1 MAVNYK
7 KGSRPYE
14 NEIFDRNVAV
24 VEDEDDDQADYEEI
38 AEYANKPP
46 DEKKNENKYTDWNE
60 RGTNTAT
67 HSRSKETLGNNKHEN
82 TKNIDLQLPT
92 KQELADAKVVRS
104 IWRTA
109 CAVSAVVC
117 VVLLLALGVVLGL
130 MLSNKASPCAYVQC
144 LHNGNCSV
152 SGDKAICKCH
162 DGFYGLKCEDT
173 PCDRY
178 SCYNDGTCFIDQF
191 QPKCACKN
199 GFTGDHCTTTPCSR
213 SPCEHGGTCSVK
225 GSGFS
230 CACKNGFTGLQ
241 CESTPC
247 VSYSC
252 HNGGTC
258 LLDKLQPN
266 CTCKVGFTG
275 VHCEI
280 YVADFENSF
289 DSMFIQDQNDDSNW
303 TVHSGKTG
311 STNTGPFAAYKGV
324 KYLYF
329 ETSSGT
335 EGSIARLVSRSFI
348 FESPGCLKFH
358 YNMNGATIGALN
370 VYQGNRRIWRK
381 TGNQGNQWQLVELVL
396 QANSCH
402 CSKIYFEA
410 VRGTSHTG
418 DIAIDNVEVHLSRC

>member
-173 PCDRY
+173 PCVGY
-178 SCYNDGTCFIDQF
+178 SCNNGGTCFIDQF
-191 QPKCACKN
+191 KPKCACTD

>member
-7 KGSRPYE
+7 KSSRTYE
-14 NEIFDRNVAV
+14 NEKFDRNVAG

-38 AEYANKPP
+38 AEYADKPP
-46 DEKKNENKYTDWNE
+46 ETKKIENKYTDWNE
-60 RGTNTAT
+60 RGAKNRNE
-67 HSRSKETLGNNKHEN
+67 RSKKSLGNNKNEN
-82 TKNIDLQLPT
+82 TKNVSLKLPT
-92 KQELADAKVVRS
+92 KQKLVDVKVVKR

-109 CAVSAVVC
+109 CAISAVVC
-117 VVLLLALGVVLGL
+117 VVLLLAVGVLLGL
-130 MLSNKASPCAYVQC
+130 LLSTKASPCAYVHC
-144 LHNGNCSV
+144 FHNGNCSV
-152 SGDKAICKCH
+152 SGDKAICNCH
-162 DGFYGLKCEDT
+162 DGFYGSKCEDT
-173 PCDRY
+173 PCGSY
-178 SCYNDGTCFIDQF
+178 SCYNGGTCFIDQLK
-191 QPKCACKN
+191 PKCACKE

-230 CACKNGFTGLQ
+230 CACENGFTGLQ

-258 LLDKLQPN
+258 LLDNLQPN
-266 CTCKVGFTG
+266 CTCNIGFSG

-280 YVADFENSF
+280 YVADFETSF
-289 DSMFIQDQNDDSNW
+289 DSMFIQDQNDDFNW
-303 TVHSGKTG
+303 LVHSGKT
-311 STNTGPFAAYKGV
+311 SSSNTGPLEAYKGV
-324 KYLYF
+324 HYLYF
-329 ETSSGT
+329 ETSNGN
-335 EGSIARLVSRSFI
+335 EGSIARLVSRGFI
-348 FESPGCLKFH
+348 FDSPGCLKFH

-381 TGNQGNQWQLVELVL
+381 TGNQGNHWQLAELVL
-396 QANSCH
+396 QANSCN

-410 VRGTSHTG
+410 VHGTSHTG

>member
-7 KGSRPYE
+7 KGSRTYE
-14 NEIFDRNVAV
+14 NEKFGRNVTV

-67 HSRSKETLGNNKHEN
+67 NSRSKKTLGNNKNEN
-82 TKNIDLQLPT
+82 TKDIDLQLPT
-92 KQELADAKVVRS
+92 KQVLADVKVVRS

-130 MLSNKASPCAYVQC
+130 MLSNKA
-144 LHNGNCSV
+144 
-152 SGDKAICKCH
+152 
-162 DGFYGLKCEDT
+162 
-173 PCDRY
+173 
-178 SCYNDGTCFIDQF
+178 
-191 QPKCACKN
+191 
-199 GFTGDHCTTTPCSR
+199 TPCSR